1 MFSRALGPT
10 NFIMILD
17 RNVLEN
23 MGCDFNYAYKEDSI
37 FGNPKGAVK

>member
-1 MFSRALGPT
+1 
-10 NFIMILD
+10 MILD

-37 FGNPKGAVK
+37 LETLREQSSTIALIF